1 MEKWYIF
8 TYIHQKKKIN
18 QKIHHPNVGKYTIFP
33 MDHMATSHPTYT
45 SNPPSRSK
53 SPLTWPVVRPAAR
66 NGCASARRFGGFV
79 GGHDSVLWP
88 APTKPGK
95 NRPKKHVFII
105 FCWENWRSNWIW
117 VGVGYVLFKNDV
129 WYLMNWWFD
138 TLMIGEGW
146 WVMGN
151 DEEEIVH
158 MYPYV
163 WF

>member
-1 MEKWYIF
+1 MINTPNKSMEKWYIF

-79 GGHDSVLWP
+79 GGHDSVFDPRQQSL
-88 APTKPGK
+88 GK
-95 NRPKKHVFII
+95 IGPKNTFLS
-105 FCWENWRSNWIW
+105 FF
-117 VGVGYVLFKNDV
+117 VGRIEEATGSGLV
-129 WYLMNWWFD
+129 WD
-138 TLMIGEGW
+138 
-146 WVMGN
+146 
-151 DEEEIVH
+151 
-158 MYPYV
+158 MYCLKMMSDI
-163 WF
+163 